1 MENNPSGNKRNYGN
15 SPHPNSPR
23 KAQKVDW
30 QQNAPTSSSSPKKT
44 AAVLQNL
51 SKSTSSTTLNSKMS
65 NAAKLRQQ
73 FIEEVKDIELSLKE
87 TIKNYK
93 SKISEAE
100 KKSAFITEKLREK
113 NKLLC
118 HKSEII
124 FTKERENKILR
135 EKVLELY
142 DYQKIVFENMEDISN
157 TLGAQKDLSDNLQ
170 NVYDSVM
177 IMQQNTNEM
186 LEEKLNEITPDQNYC
201 DDLTELNM
209 KINELEKNIHQN
221 ENLNHELES
230 KIKAAKHNKQ
240 EEQKMIND
248 LDKKI
253 NEVETRNNLMKQN
266 AEKEKNDL
274 LQEINNLKQEEKT
287 QTVKMTELDS
297 TISKLEQELQS
308 NRMQDNEVGLEINQI
323 NDEIKSLSE
332 ENEKLKKNRCK
343 EDEEQAVTLQQ
354 LKEQLKLSQSKLA
367 SIKQK
372 ENQVSN
378 VLKTKN
384 EELRTKLKG
393 YDGIEVKVQ
402 KLDLAVNKEQ
412 EAITQITEESE
423 SKIREYNNKIKL
435 IEKDIIEVKMKI
447 KQKESKVQEST
458 EKIRSLEEEVLQLNE
473 KLTANLNMRKKNT
486 EKQVV
491 GPSGLPE
498 LFTSDGIHNAEKQK
512 NRKKLYTPTL
522 ADDDLEID
530 SLSIEDQLNHLT
542 QSKSSN
548 SHSPE
553 KSKRFF
559 KNSTLSQ
566 AKSKKESTPRG
577 RGRAKR
583 N

>member
-1 MENNPSGNKRNYGN
+1 MENNPSRNKRNYGN
-15 SPHPNSPR
+15 SPRPNSPR
-23 KAQKVDW
+23 KAQKVDR

-157 TLGAQKDLSDNLQ
+157 TLEVQKDLSDNLQ

-177 IMQQNTNEM
+177 LMQQNTNEM

-221 ENLNHELES
+221 ENLNHQLES
-230 KIKAAKHNKQ
+230 KIKAAKHNKE

-308 NRMQDNEVGLEINQI
+308 NRTQGNEIGLEINKI

-412 EAITQITEESE
+412 EAITQITQESE

-447 KQKESKVQEST
+447 KQKESKMQEST

-473 KLTANLNMRKKNT
+473 KLTANLNMRKNNT

-559 KNSTLSQ
+559 KNSSLSQ
-566 AKSKKESTPRG
+566 AKSKKESTPRS